1 MFLKLVAGNMHRPRG
16 PMDKAP
22 DYESEDCGFE
32 SHRGQVFQGSKF
44 PNVRYYQNSPLRVGF
59 EPTREDPI

>member
-1 MFLKLVAGNMHRPRG
+1 MSLKLVANSEHRPRG

-22 DYESEDCGFE
+22 DYESGDCGFE
-32 SHRGQVFQGSKF
+32 SHRGQVFQGSNFQCKF
-44 PNVRYYQNSPLRVGF
+44 TYQNSPLRVGF